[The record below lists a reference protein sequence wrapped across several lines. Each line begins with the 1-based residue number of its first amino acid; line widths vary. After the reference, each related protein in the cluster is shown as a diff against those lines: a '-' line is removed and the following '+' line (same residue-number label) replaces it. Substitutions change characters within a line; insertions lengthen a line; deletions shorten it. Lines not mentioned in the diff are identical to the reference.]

1 MKLFKFQFVVLVV
14 LAFAMFGCS
23 ADVPPTESMKPPTI
37 PEATGYV
44 VDTLGLLDAST
55 VAQLTGF
62 CKSVE
67 PNLQVAVLIVGST
80 QPWTIEQYGI
90 KVAEKWKVG
99 FKGKDN
105 GVIVILA
112 KNDRKIRIEV
122 GRGAEAFLPDAKAG
136 NIIHDVI
143 APRFRQGAWRDGMI
157 AGLEAINKEVKP

>member
-1 MKLFKFQFVVLVV
+1 MSRRVWLVPMMCV
-14 LAFAMFGCS
+14 WALIACGCYVS
-23 ADVPPTESMKPPTI
+23 TTAVEKVPTI

-44 VDTLGLLDAST
+44 VDQLGLLDSSAVDQIT
-55 VAQLTGF
+55 TF

-67 PNLQVAVLIVGST
+67 PQLQVAVLIVNST
-80 QPWTIEQYGI
+80 QPWSIEQFGI

-112 KNDRKIRIEV
+112 KSDRKIRIEA

-136 NIIHDVI
+136 NIIHDII
-143 APRFRQGAWRDGMI
+143 APHFKRGDWKGGMV
-157 AGLEAINKEVKP
+157 AGLQAINKEVRQ